1 MDSQIIIDKINLFLK
16 REKAAISIAIVG
28 SIAWVLSFYIF
39 FGFIV
44 EDKVWFSFY
53 PTTKTSPWAGLVF
66 CFLIVWIPM
75 PLLSCVGILSGCR
88 YIGRRG
94 FSWIAAIGA
103 FLNIIWFAVFI
114 VFLVSLVNLFS

>member
-1 MDSQIIIDKINLFLK
+1 MDSQIIIDKINRFFKL
-16 REKAAISIAIVG
+16 EKAAIWIAIVG

-39 FGFIV
+39 FGFIMG
-44 EDKVWFSFY
+44 DKVWLSFD
-53 PTTKTSPWAGLVF
+53 PNTDTSPWNGIVH

-88 YIGRRG
+88 YIWRRG
-94 FSWIAAIGA
+94 FSRIAAIGA

-114 VFLVSLVNLFS
+114 VYFVLIINSIS